1 MSTELTEAEERK
13 IIPLVARP
21 ISAGEAVGMILT
33 DGPSFRRFLAHLFSF
48 MFLLMLFGAAVLWI
62 AKQSGLQSEVEIS
75 TSPRV
80 VLQEVTK
87 QGGEYR
93 IMVSPAANPI
103 PWQDTG
109 IDIRPGDSIQ
119 IDAEGRVNINL
130 NGLVEHVRM
139 RHRIE
144 ARIDS
149 ELAAGTLPLRPDS
162 SRLPERY
169 YTEADRAA
177 LAVTRGWTG
186 PDGYP
191 GREGVIDAAYTA
203 RTANKLMPDAPLG
216 VLIAA
221 VHQGDQAL
229 TRREQFVVG
238 GRSRSVWTGPAGT
251 LRFAVNDVWDA
262 DDDRFPDKFYV
273 DNLGFFF
280 VRVVVSH
287 G

>member
-1 MSTELTEAEERK
+1 MTTSTTEDEGRK
-13 IIPLVARP
+13 TIQLVARP
-21 ISAGEAVGMILT
+21 ISAGEAVGLILS
-33 DGPSFRRFLAHLFSF
+33 DGRAFRRFVAHLFSF
-48 MFLLMLFGAAVLWI
+48 LSLLVVFFGALLWL
-62 AKQSGLQSEVEIS
+62 AKQYGLNGQVEIS

-87 QGGEYR
+87 ERGEYR
-93 IMVSPAANPI
+93 VMVSPAANPL

-109 IDIRPGDSIQ
+109 IEIRPGDSIEVQ
-119 IDAEGRVNINL
+119 AEGRVNINL
-130 NGLVEHVRM
+130 NGLVEHVRI
-139 RHRIE
+139 RHQIE

-149 ELAAGTLPLRPDS
+149 ALARGTLPLRPDS

-169 YTEADRAA
+169 YTEDDRAA
-177 LAVTRGWTG
+177 LAVRRGWTG

-191 GREGVIDAAYTA
+191 GREGVVDAAYAA
-203 RTANKLMPDAPLG
+203 RTENKLIPDAPLG
-216 VLIAA
+216 LLIGG
-221 VHQGDQAL
+221 VHQGTEGPL
-229 TRREQFVVG
+229 RREQLQVG
-238 GRSRSVWTGPAGT
+238 GRWRGVWTGAAGT
-251 LRFAVNDVWDA
+251 LWFAVNDIWDE